1 MEPIIELKNVTFQ
14 YPGASKPV
22 LQDVDLTI
30 EKGDFVAILGG
41 NGSGKSTM
49 CKLFNG
55 LIPHYYVGDLS
66 GTVTVNGHSTSE
78 QKVSDFSRT
87 VGYVYQDFEN
97 QIVSPRVLEDAC
109 FAPLHFGL
117 PDYKERG
124 IRALEVVGLLEHQDE
139 FIWQLSGGQ
148 KHLLALASILSLNPD
163 VIVMDEPSAQLDPQH
178 ARQIY
183 LLLEKLHKE
192 QGKTI
197 IVIEHHT
204 EFVAEFAKTVIL
216 MNQGSIQFKLPV
228 KKALNEIEMLEQH
241 HIFPPQV
248 TQAAA
253 RCFPNEKQLPIT
265 LKESFDLFERGEEL
279 EEEVI
284 RSPRPI
290 KPIVQYE
297 QICYSYQTI
306 TKKKKR
312 VLHDID
318 LTIHD
323 GDYIA
328 LVGNNGA
335 GKSTLMRLL
344 TGLIRQEKGNL
355 LVEGE
360 DIRKTPPEHLAEKI
374 TYIYQ
379 NPEQMFI
386 DDCVEKDI
394 GFYLRARK
402 HPQTEAIVRQLVKQ
416 FHLEELKE
424 RDSRLLSGGQQ
435 RRASLAIGMGMQPQ
449 IMLLDEPTANL
460 DIATRKSVSR
470 LLEEL
475 KNQLKAVIIATHD
488 MQLACEFA
496 NRIVVMHEGRIIH
509 DGDKHSVYAN
519 HHLLKKAGLTPPQIF
534 TLSKQLG
541 WKQPVYSIE
550 DFVKKYVREEV
561 RHGVHA

>member
-1 MEPIIELKNVTFQ
+1 MQPIIELRNVTYQ
-14 YPGASKPV
+14 YPGANTPV
-22 LQDVDLTI
+22 LRDVNLTI

-66 GTVTVNGHSTSE
+66 GKVTVNSRSTLDH
-78 QKVSDFSRT
+78 KVSDFSKT

-97 QIVSPRVLEDAC
+97 QIVSPRVLEDAS

-117 PDYKERG
+117 PDFEERG
-124 IRALEVVGLLEHQDE
+124 IRALEVVGLLEHRDE
-139 FIWQLSGGQ
+139 FVWQLSGGQ

-163 VIVMDEPSAQLDPQH
+163 IIIIDEPSAQLDPQH
-178 ARQIY
+178 AREIY
-183 LLLEKLHKE
+183 KLLQKLNKE
-192 QGKTI
+192 EGKTI

-204 EFVAEFAKTVIL
+204 EFVAEFANTVIL
-216 MNQGSIQFKLPV
+216 MNQGSIEFKLPV
-228 KKALNEIEMLEQH
+228 VKALNEIELLEQH
-241 HIFPPQV
+241 QIFPPQV

-253 RCFPNEKQLPIT
+253 KCFPHKEQLPIT
-265 LKESFDLFERGEEL
+265 IRESLDLFERGGQM
-279 EEEVI
+279 EEEVS
-284 RSPRPI
+284 SPGPEREV
-290 KPIVQYE
+290 IVQYDKV
-297 QICYSYQTI
+297 CYSYQTI

-312 VLHDID
+312 VLHDIN
-318 LTIHD
+318 LTINE

-344 TGLIRQEKGNL
+344 TGLIKQEIGNVFL
-355 LVEGE
+355 GGK
-360 DIRKTPPEHLAEKI
+360 DIRKTTPEKLAERI

-386 DDCVEKDI
+386 DDSVEKDI

-402 HPQTEAIVRQLVKQ
+402 HPQTEKIVNQLVEQ
-416 FHLEELKE
+416 FHLKELKK

-435 RRASLAIGMGMQPQ
+435 RRASLAIGMGMNPQ

-460 DIATRKSVSR
+460 DISTRKQVSR
-470 LLEEL
+470 LLAQL
-475 KNQLKAVIIATHD
+475 KSQLKAVVIATHD

-496 NRIVVMHEGRIIH
+496 NRIIVMHEGRIIH
-509 DGDKHSVYAN
+509 DGDKYSVYAN
-519 HHLLKKAGLTPPQIF
+519 QWLLKKAGLYPPQIF
-534 TLSKQLG
+534 TLSKELE
-541 WKQPVYSIE
+541 WKHPVFSVE
-550 DFVKKYVREEV
+550 EFVQQYERREV
-561 RHGVHA
+561 SYGVWT